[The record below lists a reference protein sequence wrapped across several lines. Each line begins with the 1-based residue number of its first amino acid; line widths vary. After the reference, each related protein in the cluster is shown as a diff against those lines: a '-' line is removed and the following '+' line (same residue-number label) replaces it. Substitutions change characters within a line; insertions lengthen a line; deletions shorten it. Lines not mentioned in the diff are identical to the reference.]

1 MKYSESTSISKEQF
15 EKLIDFLKNDTEIRE
30 NRRDRLLKLFS
41 LLYYTG
47 ARLNEL
53 TNLTNNMMANLL
65 IGEGFYIKRPTNEE
79 SKRIYI
85 SENAKSILNEI
96 FTEQIFNDELI
107 FISERGDK
115 KSGMNTNSILR
126 DTNSYLEKVFKDESI
141 RTHSFRCAFI
151 KELLDDN
158 VNVKLIQ
165 ELTGHKS
172 ASSIYRY
179 IQNRNIDLSS
189 ILNSIR

>member
-1 MKYSESTSISKEQF
+1 MKYNESTSISKEQF

-30 NRRDRLLKLFS
+30 SRRDRLLKLFS

-53 TNLTNNMMANLL
+53 TNLTNNMLASLL
-65 IGEGFYIKRPTNEE
+65 IDEGSYIERPMGEEIKRT
-79 SKRIYI
+79 YI

-115 KSGMNTNSILR
+115 KSGMNRNSIIR

-158 VNVKLIQ
+158 VNIKLIQ

-179 IQNRNIDLSS
+179 VQNRNIDLSS

>member
-53 TNLTNNMMANLL
+53 TNLTNNMMASLL

>member
-189 ILNSIR
+189 ILKSIR

>member
-1 MKYSESTSISKEQF
+1 
-15 EKLIDFLKNDTEIRE
+15 
-30 NRRDRLLKLFS
+30 
-41 LLYYTG
+41 
-47 ARLNEL
+47 
-53 TNLTNNMMANLL
+53 
-65 IGEGFYIKRPTNEE
+65 
-79 SKRIYI
+79 
-85 SENAKSILNEI
+85 
-96 FTEQIFNDELI
+96 
-107 FISERGDK
+107 
-115 KSGMNTNSILR
+115 MNTNSILR